1 MHITVFVTSEDGL
14 LRRSSFT
21 FLTTAHGDRRAE
33 TDRRA
38 STPSGFQ
45 DPPPSPAEPLRYE
58 VSTTRSELSC
68 FRVLC
73 CIVVF
78 VCPRVA
84 RERAA
89 ARGVRGEP
97 RALATSSRRPARGYL
112 LGKAIN
118 PCLSLRQDNA
128 RARPLACLRV
138 ALVPRV
144 TNKPLSPTTLIA

>member
-1 MHITVFVTSEDGL
+1 MKTGSYVAHLSHFSRRLTETDAQKQIAEPAHRPDFKTHPHPRQNHCVTKS
-14 LRRSSFT
+14 
-21 FLTTAHGDRRAE
+21 ARRA
-33 TDRRA
+33 
-38 STPSGFQ
+38 PN
-45 DPPPSPAEPLRYE
+45 
-58 VSTTRSELSC
+58 

-144 TNKPLSPTTLIA
+144 TNKPLSPTTLIARTER